1 MAYQTTWPGLQ
12 ADILINLEDQSGEAL
27 AALPG
32 AIAESELQ
40 VLRDL
45 DLEIFQQ
52 EIPAGNLTAN
62 TRTFQRPATVVK
74 INDLWLTVAGVR
86 KYIQKRTKG
95 FCEMFAEDPSVKKL
109 PTYWADQTEGLLLFV
124 DTPDQAYPVI
134 VYGIARPPGLG
145 PTVLTTWL
153 SLYAADILLL
163 ACLIRMEK
171 FLSNPN
177 QVGAWKEEYAGKLAA
192 AKIELRGM
200 ARSTYEMARMAGQ
213 AGNPL

>member
-1 MAYQTTWPGLQ
+1 M
-12 ADILINLEDQSGEAL
+12 
-27 AALPG
+27 PG

-52 EIPAGNLTAN
+52 EIPNAGNLTVNNRIFA
-62 TRTFQRPATVVK
+62 RPATIVK

-95 FCEMFAEDPSVKKL
+95 FCEMFAEDPTVKKL
-109 PTYWADQTEGLLLFV
+109 PSYYATQNEDTLLFV

-134 VYGIARPPGLG
+134 VYGILRPPGLG
-145 PTVLTTWL
+145 PTVSTTWL
-153 SLYAADILLL
+153 SLYAADLLLL

-171 FLSNPN
+171 FLSNPG
-177 QVGAWKEEYAGKLAA
+177 QVAAWKEDYAGKLAA
-192 AKIELRGM
+192 AKIELRGL